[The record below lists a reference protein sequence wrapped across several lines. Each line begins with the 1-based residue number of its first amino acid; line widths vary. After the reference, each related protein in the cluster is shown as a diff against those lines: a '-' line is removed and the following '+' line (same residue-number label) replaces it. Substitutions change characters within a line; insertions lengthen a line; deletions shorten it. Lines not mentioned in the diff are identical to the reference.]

1 MAAPKKTPEESARA
15 ILAIFK
21 VMGFASGA
29 TLQIGQVQMQFAL
42 NVGDAEG
49 DASEYDEAA
58 N

>member
-29 TLQIGQVQMQFAL
+29 TLKIGQVQMQFAL
-42 NVGDAEG
+42 NIGDAEG